1 MSQPT
6 EDRIKRIEDQQAN
19 FDKRLKEVEH
29 QTDIGIL
36 KIEMQGVRADI
47 LQIRESQADQR
58 DTLKEHGQHL
68 KAIEDKQD
76 AHTEVLGQ
84 IVNLSEGHTTR
95 FDRIETRLES
105 TATKDD
111 ITHLEGLI
119 KQLLPKPPEGQ
130 P

>member
-1 MSQPT
+1 MNQP
-6 EDRIKRIEDQQAN
+6 EERLKRIEDQQAN

-68 KAIEDKQD
+68 KAIKDDQD
-76 AHTEVLGQ
+76 AHREVSGKLVTFAESHDGILTALQTDVSSIKSTQEQ
-84 IVNLSEGHTTR
+84 IL
-95 FDRIETRLES
+95 
-105 TATKDD
+105 K
-111 ITHLEGLI
+111 
-119 KQLLPKPPEGQ
+119 LLQQKSGE
-130 P
+130 

>member
-1 MSQPT
+1 MNQP
-6 EDRIKRIEDQQAN
+6 EERLKRIEDQQAN

-76 AHTEVLGQ
+76 AHTEVLDTLLQ
-84 IVNLSEGHTTR
+84 TV
-95 FDRIETRLES
+95 
-105 TATKDD
+105 ATKDD
-111 ITHLEGLI
+111 ITSI
-119 KQLLPKPPEGQ
+119 KSTQEQILKLLQQK
-130 P
+130 